1 MLGVAPVED
10 QLATIN
16 REGAV
21 PRLPSRLR
29 ENALAAYAGGLI
41 DIDRLAIALR
51 RDRATVERLV
61 TELGLAPAEPEP
73 DW

>member
-1 MLGVAPVED
+1 VAPVED

-16 REGAV
+16 RERAL
-21 PRLPSRLR
+21 PRLPARLR

-41 DIDRLAIALR
+41 DIDRLALALR
-51 RDRATVERLV
+51 RDRTTVERLV
-61 TELGLAPAEPEP
+61 TELGIVPEEPEP